1 MIYSSQMYLLILF
14 LSLMPSILCYCYCGK
29 YVKRNN
35 VDKPRIYQGK
45 DVLQGRFPW
54 QLHMTLEFASQNSTY
69 TDYEYLGGAVLIS
82 RRHVL
87 TAAHN
92 FYLEEPNNPY

>member
-1 MIYSSQMYLLILF
+1 MHLMILLSSLV
-14 LSLMPSILCYCYCGK
+14 PSIYCYCHCGR
-29 YVKRNN
+29 YVRNYSTATA
-35 VDKPRIYQGK
+35 RIYQGK

-54 QLHMTLEFASQNSTY
+54 QLHMTLEFASQSSKNTN
-69 TDYEYLGGAVLIS
+69 YEYMGGAVLIS

>member
-1 MIYSSQMYLLILF
+1 MIYSSEMYLLILF
-14 LSLMPSILCYCYCGK
+14 LSLMPSILCYCGK

-35 VDKPRIYQGK
+35 VAKHRIYQGK